1 MASQKIFCSGSCAE
15 VLKRFL
21 TAGAGVQAWSLR
33 RTLLAVL
40 LGLTLALWVGSAA
53 IVYVKARRESQEL
66 FDQSLTETGHLLL
79 SLAESDVRERGLA
92 RPIDLPMRG
101 QPNPHHYLLF
111 KVRDARQRVLYRND
125 AASDI
130 ALSRTVPDGLSWTSI
145 GGQRWRLFSVWSQ
158 DRQLQLLVAEPTSH
172 RDDISRGFFYRIAL
186 FGLLLVA
193 LATLAIWWSIH
204 RVFRVLQASAE
215 EVSARTPD
223 DLADVQVRGAPD
235 ELHPL
240 LLEINRLFGRVRHSR
255 DNEQRFTA
263 DAAHELRT
271 PLAAIKTNL
280 QVLQRA
286 RSAAERDEFIA
297 GLAASV
303 ERATRLVNQLLAL
316 ARLDPQA
323 QTAAPLAAGDLA
335 VLLADQAS
343 QWQGGERQPGLAWA
357 IAPAP
362 CALHADSLHMLLRNL
377 VENAL
382 RYTPADGRVV
392 VSCGRQDGCAFLCVA
407 DNGPGIPADMHE
419 RVFERFFRLGGAQV
433 PGSGLGLSIVR
444 RIAGRHGAR
453 VCLGAGLQ
461 GRGLAVTVLFP
472 WDGHSQGK

>member
-1 MASQKIFCSGSCAE
+1 VK
-15 VLKRFL
+15 
-21 TAGAGVQAWSLR
+21 TWSLR
-33 RTLLAVL
+33 RTLLTVL

-53 IVYVKARRESQEL
+53 IVYVEARRESQEL

-79 SLAESDVRERGLA
+79 SLVAKEAREHGLTG
-92 RPIDLPMRG
+92 PIDLPLRG

-111 KVRDARQRVLYRND
+111 KVRDAQQRVLYRND

-130 ALSRTVPDGLSWTSI
+130 ALSRSAPDGLSWTTI
-145 GGQRWRLFSVWSQ
+145 AGQRWRLFSLWDPQRS
-158 DRQLQLLVAEPTSH
+158 LQLLVAEPTSH

-204 RVFRVLQASAE
+204 RVFRVLQASAD

-223 DLADVQVRGAPD
+223 DLADVRLAGAPD

-286 RSAAERDEFIA
+286 RSADEREEFIA
-297 GLAASV
+297 ALGASV

-323 QTAAPLAAGDLA
+323 QETALAPGDLA
-335 VLLADQAS
+335 QLLAQQTP
-343 QWQGGERQPGLAWA
+343 QWQALAA
-357 IAPAP
+357 PYRLSLAVNVAPAP
-362 CALHADSLHMLLRNL
+362 CALDADSLQMLLRNL
-377 VENAL
+377 IENAL
-382 RYTPADGRVV
+382 RYTPAPGAVEI
-392 VSCGRQDGCAFLCVA
+392 SCGMEGGRSYVRVA
-407 DNGPGIPADMHE
+407 DTGPGIAKDMHE
-419 RVFERFFRLGGAQV
+419 RVFERFVRLGGKQL

-444 RIAGRHGAR
+444 RIAERHGAAI
-453 VCLGAGLQ
+453 VLGAGLQ
-461 GRGLAVTVLFP
+461 GRGLAVTLVFP
-472 WDGHSQGK
+472 AA